1 MTTDIRS
8 RGGNPPSGFPP
19 LDPRLRRGKSLKASA
34 SPPLS
39 AIREKAL
46 EPGARSTPKPHPQR
60 DAQPIV
66 TRAELA
72 PCTCPEH
79 CERDHERD

>member
-1 MTTDIRS
+1 MTAWAFPRS
-8 RGGNPPSGFPP
+8 RS
-19 LDPRLRRGKSLKASA
+19 LRKRIPAA
-34 SPPLS
+34 ESPPAAGHISEGVGFAAATASFLP
-39 AIREKAL
+39 AIL
-46 EPGARSTPKPHPQR
+46 
-60 DAQPIV
+60 